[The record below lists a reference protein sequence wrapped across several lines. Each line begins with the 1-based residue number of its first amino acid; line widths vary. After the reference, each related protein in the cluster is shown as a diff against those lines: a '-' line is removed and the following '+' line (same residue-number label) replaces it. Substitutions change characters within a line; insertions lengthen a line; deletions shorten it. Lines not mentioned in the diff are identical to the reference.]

1 MSKFH
6 ELTGKFQNA
15 SYMCSRGVHFEQREA
30 KFYHQNDLLA
40 LILSNSPNACL
51 FVLLLMS
58 LQSIFKHIQNA
69 DQLVQITH
77 NDLESVFAVDK
88 VTTSLYGP
96 SKP

>member
-1 MSKFH
+1 MK
-6 ELTGKFQNA
+6 
-15 SYMCSRGVHFEQREA
+15 
-30 KFYHQNDLLA
+30 
-40 LILSNSPNACL
+40 
-51 FVLLLMS
+51 
-58 LQSIFKHIQNA
+58 NA